1 MHCTVAELGDRLS
14 ARELVEWQLYAQSR
28 PFGEE
33 QEDRRAALIA
43 HTVASVFGGKKA
55 PDLNKFLAAL
65 RPEPESEP
73 QSADDLRSRMLGLA
87 NRKTRTKPKQEPEK
101 A

>member
-1 MHCTVAELGDRLS
+1 MHCTVAELGTRLS
-14 ARELVEWQLYAQSR
+14 ARELIEWQIYAQTR

-43 HTVASVFGGKKA
+43 HTVAGVFGGKKT

-65 RPEPESEP
+65 RPDPPAEQQAPE
-73 QSADDLRSRMLGLA
+73 DLRSRMLGLA
-87 NRKTRTKPKQEPEK
+87 NRGKGKKPNDK

>member
-1 MHCTVAELGDRLS
+1 MS
-14 ARELVEWQLYAQSR
+14 ARELVEWTIYAQTR

-65 RPEPESEP
+65 RPEPPAEP
-73 QSADDLRSRMLGLA
+73 QSADDLRARMLGLA
-87 NRKTRTKPKQEPEK
+87 NRRTKKQEPHGNNR
-101 A
+101 